1 MSFTIVSGFF
11 SSLIPKS
18 NGLKNDSYQVVG
30 MSKGNSLSKNLGRN
44 PGGGVLPITGYTGML
59 PQIGYTC
66 IKG

>member
-44 PGGGVLPITGYTGML
+44 PGGVLPITGYTGML